1 MAEDSSP
8 ALPPPLR
15 QRLRHFAVATLF
27 YVANHV
33 VAKIP
38 SEAVRHLFYRRLMRI
53 RIGAQ
58 SSVAMDCFLT
68 GFATGWSLSIG
79 ANSAINRRCYLDAR
93 QGIRIGN
100 NVNVSPEVY
109 ILTYQHDP
117 QSPTFAS
124 FGAPVVIDDHAWI
137 GVRAILLPGA
147 HIGEGAVVA
156 AGAVVTGEVPPYS
169 IVAGVPATVR
179 KERTRDLTYRTSW
192 HPWFDT
198 DIDGR

>member
-1 MAEDSSP
+1 MAAEP
-8 ALPPPLR
+8 TTAPVPPLL
-15 QRLRHFAVATLF
+15 QRLRHFAVALLF
-27 YVANHV
+27 YLANHV

-38 SEAVRHLFYRRLMRI
+38 SEAVRHLFYRHAMRI
-53 RIGAQ
+53 RIGNR

-68 GFATGWSLSIG
+68 GFATSWSLRIG

-93 QGIRIGN
+93 QGIHIGN

-117 QSPTFAS
+117 QSPAFAS
-124 FGAPVVIDDHAWI
+124 FGAPVVIEDHAWI

-156 AGAVVTGEVPPYS
+156 AGAVVTGRVEPYT

-179 KERTRDLTYRTSW
+179 KTRTRDLTYRTDW

-198 DIDGR
+198 DIDGH

>member
-1 MAEDSSP
+1 MAAEPIP
-8 ALPPPLR
+8 APLPPLL
-15 QRLRHFAVATLF
+15 QRVRHFAVAVLF
-27 YVANHV
+27 YLANHL

-38 SEAVRHLFYRRLMRI
+38 SETVRHLFYRGVLRI

-93 QGIRIGN
+93 LGIQIGN

-109 ILTYQHDP
+109 ILTYQHDA
-117 QSPTFAS
+117 QSATFAS
-124 FGAPVVIDDHAWI
+124 VGAPVVIEDHAWI

-147 HIGEGAVVA
+147 RIGEGAVVA
-156 AGAVVTGEVPPYS
+156 AGAVVTGDIPPYT

-179 KERTRDLTYRTSW
+179 KERTRDLAYRTSW

>member
-1 MAEDSSP
+1 MAEDSR
-8 ALPPPLR
+8 PPLTPPLG

-53 RIGAQ
+53 RIGTQ

-117 QSPTFAS
+117 QSRTFAS

-147 HIGEGAVVA
+147 HVGEGAVVA

-179 KERTRDLTYRTSW
+179 KERTRDLDYRTSW